1 MIFAGGSAGEL
12 SGSVVS
18 PAGKFGSEFFG
29 EFRNGIVPEWE
40 WLLIWLC

>member
-18 PAGKFGSEFFG
+18 PAGKFGSEFGG
-29 EFRNGIVPEWE
+29 EFPKWDLFQNGNGY
-40 WLLIWLC
+40 